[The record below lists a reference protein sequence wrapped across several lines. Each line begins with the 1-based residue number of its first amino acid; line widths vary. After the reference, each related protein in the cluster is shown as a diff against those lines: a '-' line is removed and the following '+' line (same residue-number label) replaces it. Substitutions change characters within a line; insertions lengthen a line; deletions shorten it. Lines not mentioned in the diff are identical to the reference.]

1 MKRFHC
7 LEKLAGMAGDAIAI
21 TNIGP
26 TRSEWEKLRPSEA
39 NLYQAQMGTLSAM
52 ALGLSVALKRARSVL
67 KVMALDGDGNLLHAP
82 GVLATI
88 AHVAPPGLVVF
99 VFDNACYESTG
110 GQVSVTGRGGDIEK
124 VANGFGFKATRT
136 VSNLT
141 DFEHAARNA
150 LATDGPS
157 LIVTKVQPSSGRR
170 EFLADVRPS
179 TMDGIENKY
188 RLARYI
194 EAKTGVRV
202 LHPPEYATGFSPSV
216 GRN

>member
-7 LEKLAGMAGDAIAI
+7 LEKLSSQIEDGIAV

-39 NLYQAQMGTLSAM
+39 NLYQAQMGTLTAIC
-52 ALGLSVALKRARSVL
+52 LGLSVALARAKSAL
-67 KVMALDGDGNLLHAP
+67 KVVALDGDGNLLHAP

-88 AHVAPPGLVVF
+88 AHFGPSNLIVF
-99 VFDNACYESTG
+99 VFDNGCYESTG
-110 GQVSVTGRGGDIEK
+110 GQPSATGRGADIEK
-124 VANGFGFKATRT
+124 VANAFGMKFTRT
-136 VSNLT
+136 VSTLNE
-141 DFEHAARNA
+141 FEEASRAAFANS
-150 LATDGPS
+150 GPH
-157 LIVTKVQPSSGRR
+157 LIVVRVEPSSGRR
-170 EFLADVRPS
+170 EFLADVQPS

-194 EAKTGVRV
+194 ESKAGVRV